1 MPGKKSRN
9 KGARAELEFAK
20 LVGGAKVPLS
30 GASGGEFSND
40 VLIPH
45 QGKTIKVEVKRRAS
59 GFKTAYDWILDER
72 ENPDVVAYRA
82 DRQPWIVMMTLDKFK
97 ELTGIE

>member
-1 MPGKKSRN
+1 MGKASRD

-20 LVGGAKVPLS
+20 LVGGIKVPLS

-40 VLIPH
+40 VQIPYK
-45 QGKTIKVEVKRRAS
+45 GKTIKAEVKRRAG
-59 GFKTAYDWILDER
+59 GFKVAYDWIEDER
-72 ENPDVVAYRA
+72 ENPDIVAYRA
-82 DRQPWIVMMTLDKFK
+82 DRKQWIVMMTLDKFK